1 MTRVGV
7 GILALVATF
16 AAAAPVLAPNDPAT
30 PFVNRAY
37 APPTRIHLRDLDGW
51 HAPFIYRQ
59 VLADR
64 VLRRYVDD
72 TSTRVP
78 LQWWRDGRLFGAGT
92 DSGPM
97 LVLGADPLGR
107 DIFSRLLFGARLSLG
122 VTALGAAGALMIGA
136 IVGGLAG
143 VGGGWLEA
151 VLMWIADFMLVLP
164 AVYLLL
170 VLRAV
175 MPLSLG
181 WTTIFALMA
190 GLFAAAG
197 WPHVARGVR
206 GIVSTE
212 RTRDYAQA
220 ARAIGAGPF
229 RLVGHL
235 LPAASGF
242 LAVEL
247 VLLVPAMLVAEATL
261 SYLGLGFPAERPS
274 WGTML
279 QDAANVRMAADAPW
293 LLAPAALL
301 FIVVL
306 GLQLVLG
313 ARSERTLLKAASRS

>member
-1 MTRVGV
+1 MRRLGL
-7 GILALVATF
+7 GILALVGAV
-16 AAAAPVLAPNDPAT
+16 AVAAPVLSPNDPST
-30 PFVNRAY
+30 PFSNRAY
-37 APPTRIHLRDLDGW
+37 APPTRIHMHDATGW

-64 VLRRYVDD
+64 VLRQYVDD
-72 TSTRVP
+72 TSSRVP
-78 LQWWRDGRLFGAGT
+78 LEWWRDGRVVGVAT
-92 DSGPM
+92 DAGPM

-107 DIFSRLLFGARLSLG
+107 DIFSRLVYGARLSLG
-122 VTALGAAGALMIGA
+122 VTGLGAAGALVIGA
-136 IVGGLAG
+136 AVGALAG
-143 VGGGWLEA
+143 VAGGWLETA
-151 VLMWIADFMLVLP
+151 LMGIADFMLVLP

-170 VLRAV
+170 VLRAL

-181 WTTIFALMA
+181 WTTIFGLMA
-190 GLFAAAG
+190 VLFAAAG
-197 WPHVARGVR
+197 WPRVARGVR
-206 GIVSTE
+206 GIVATE

-229 RLVGHL
+229 RLAGHL

-261 SYLGLGFPAERPS
+261 SYLGLGFPPERPS

-279 QDAANVRMAADAPW
+279 QDAANVQLLAGTPW
-293 LLAPAALL
+293 LIAPAALL
-301 FIVVL
+301 FLVVL

-313 ARSERTLLKAASRS
+313 ARSERTMLRAASHS

>member
-1 MTRVGV
+1 MSRVGL

-16 AAAAPVLAPNDPAT
+16 AAAAPVLSPNDPAT
-30 PFVNRAY
+30 PFPNRAY
-37 APPTRIHLRDLDGW
+37 ARPTRIHLRDVDGW
-51 HAPFIYRQ
+51 HTPFIYRQ

-64 VLRRYVDD
+64 VFRQYVDD

-78 LQWWRDGRLFGAGT
+78 LRWWRDGRLFGVEPDG
-92 DSGPM
+92 GPM

-122 VTALGAAGALMIGA
+122 VTALGAAGALVIGA
-136 IVGGLAG
+136 AVGALAG
-143 VGGGWLEA
+143 VAGGWLEA
-151 VLMWIADFMLVLP
+151 ALMGIADFMLVLP

-190 GLFAAAG
+190 VLFAAAG
-197 WPHVARGVR
+197 WPLVARGVR

-229 RLVGHL
+229 RLARHL

-242 LAVEL
+242 LVVEL

-279 QDAANVRMAADAPW
+279 QDTTNVSLLADSPW

-306 GLQLVLG
+306 GLQLALG

>member
-1 MTRVGV
+1 MRRLGL
-7 GILALVATF
+7 GILAIVAAA
-16 AAAAPVLAPNDPAT
+16 AAAAPILAPNDPST
-30 PFVNRAY
+30 PFSNRTY
-37 APPTRIHLRDLDGW
+37 APPTRIHLRDADGW

-64 VLRRYVDD
+64 VLRQYVDD

-78 LQWWRDGRLFGAGT
+78 LEWWRDGRLFGVGPDAA
-92 DSGPM
+92 PM

-107 DIFSRLLFGARLSLG
+107 DIFSRLIYGARLSLG
-122 VTALGAAGALMIGA
+122 VTGLGAAGALAIGA
-136 IVGGLAG
+136 AVGALAG
-143 VGGGWLEA
+143 VAGGWLEA
-151 VLMWIADFMLVLP
+151 MLMGIADFMLVLP

-175 MPLSLG
+175 MPLSLA
-181 WTTIFALMA
+181 WTTVFVLMA
-190 GLFAAAG
+190 VLFAAAG
-197 WPHVARGVR
+197 WPLVARGVR
-206 GIVSTE
+206 GIVATE

-229 RLVGHL
+229 RLAGHL

-242 LAVEL
+242 LVVEL

-279 QDAANVRMAADAPW
+279 QDAANVQLLRDTPW
-293 LLAPAALL
+293 LIAPAALL
-301 FIVVL
+301 FVVVL

-313 ARSERTLLKAASRS
+313 VRRERTMLTAASRS

>member
-1 MTRVGV
+1 MTRVGFL
-7 GILALVATF
+7 ILAIVAAL
-16 AAAAPVLAPNDPAT
+16 AAASPIVAPNDPAT
-30 PFVNRAY
+30 PFPNRTY
-37 APPTRIHLRDLDGW
+37 APPTRIHLRDASGW

-59 VLADR
+59 VLEDR
-64 VLRRYVDD
+64 VFRRYSDD
-72 TSTRVP
+72 TSARVP
-78 LQWWRDGRLFGAGT
+78 LRWWRAGHVLT
-92 DSGPM
+92 VDADAGPV
-97 LVLGADPLGR
+97 LLLGADALGR
-107 DIFSRLLFGARLSLG
+107 DLFSRLVYGARLSLG
-122 VTALGAAGALMIGA
+122 VTLLGACGALLVGA
-136 IVGGLAG
+136 GVGALAG
-143 VGGGWLEA
+143 VVGGVIEA
-151 VLMWIADFMLVLP
+151 GLMGIADFMLVLP

-181 WTTIFALMA
+181 WTTIFTLMA

-197 WPHVARGVR
+197 WPRVARGVR
-206 GIVSTE
+206 GIVATE
-212 RTRDYAQA
+212 RTRDYVQA
-220 ARAIGAGPF
+220 ARAIGAGPI

-235 LPAASGF
+235 LPAARGF
-242 LAVEL
+242 LLVEL

-279 QDAANVRMAADAPW
+279 QDAANVQLLAGAPW

-313 ARSERTLLKAASRS
+313 ARSERTQLRAASRS